1 MGSRCVWWPCYVEAM
16 EPVARLTTFEDLDAA
31 HASLAFWVT
40 RPPVER
46 IAEVERL
53 RREYLERLRGTRP
66 DGVSE
71 GLRGSLRLIERAE
84 R

>member
-1 MGSRCVWWPCYVEAM
+1 M
-16 EPVARLTTFEDLDAA
+16 RLTTFEELNTANA
-31 HASLAFWVT
+31 RLIYWLS

-53 RREYLERLRGTRP
+53 RREYLERLRGTRL
-66 DGVSE
+66 DGASE
-71 GLRGSLRLIERAE
+71 ALRGSLRIVERLE